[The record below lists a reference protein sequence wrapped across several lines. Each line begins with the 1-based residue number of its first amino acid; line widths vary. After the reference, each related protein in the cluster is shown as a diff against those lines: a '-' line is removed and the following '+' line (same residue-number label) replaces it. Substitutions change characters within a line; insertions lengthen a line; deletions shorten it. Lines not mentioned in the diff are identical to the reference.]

1 MPSTYSPDLR
11 IELIANGEK
20 SGTWGTITN
29 DNLGVIIED
38 AISGLA
44 SVSITSANQALT
56 AQNGAVDQAR
66 CAAVSL
72 TTTTAAN
79 FAVYVPPV
87 TKLYVI
93 TNPSGY
99 TATIYCSTV
108 IGNTTA
114 AGTGVAIPTGKS
126 VLLRST
132 GVDIVEQLNHV
143 VGNLSVGGTLTASSL
158 DLTTPLPAVDG
169 GTGQSSYAVGDLLF
183 ASTTTALSKL
193 ADVATG
199 NAIISGGVGV
209 APSYGKIGLTTHV
222 SGTLPVANG
231 GTGITS
237 LGTGVATWLG
247 TPSSAN
253 LAAAVTDETG
263 TGSLVFA
270 TSPTLVTPALGTPAS
285 GVLTNATGLP
295 LTTGVT
301 GTLPATNGGTGQ
313 ASYAVGD
320 LLFASTTTALSKLAD
335 VATGNAIISGGVG
348 VAPSYGKIGLTTHV
362 SGTLPVANGGTG
374 VTASTGTGS
383 VVLST
388 SPTLVTPALGTPASG
403 VLTNAT
409 GLPLTT
415 GVTGTLPVANG
426 GTGVTT
432 STGTGS
438 TVLSASPT
446 FTGTPAAPTASPGTN
461 TTQIATTAF
470 VTAATTALGT
480 MSTQNANNVN
490 ITGGTMSGM
499 TSIADTI
506 GNVRNLPINSKT
518 ASYVL
523 LVGDA
528 GQVVSITTGG
538 VTVPSGVFSAGQAV
552 SIYNNSATSQTIT
565 QGASTTMTLAS
576 SGLTGNRT
584 LGGYG
589 LCTVLCIASNTFV
602 ITGAGVS

>member
-1 MPSTYSPDLR
+1 M
-11 IELIANGEK
+11 ANGEK